1 MKKIDEYLSTK
12 MSKTYENC
20 VDSIVEFLQTNFG
33 CELISIDENE
43 NTILL
48 TNTDK
53 INNFIHDQIN
63 DNIDNVKYEKKVRLF
78 KRFIRK
84 NENNAPYNGMFI
96 FVYASATDYLCRIG
110 QIFDTYD
117 DEKKIEINYTN
128 LSALSLLKDILNK
141 LLEK

>member
-12 MSKTYENC
+12 IPKLHENC
-20 VDSIVEFLQTNFG
+20 VDSIVEFLQINFG
-33 CELISIDENE
+33 CELISIDEKE

-48 TNTDK
+48 TSTDK
-53 INNFIHDQIN
+53 MSHFIHN
-63 DNIDNVKYEKKVRLF
+63 NNIDNVKYEKKIRVF
-78 KRFIRK
+78 KRFIKK
-84 NENNAPYNGMFI
+84 NENSAPYNGMFI
-96 FVYASATDYLCRIG
+96 FVYSGATDYLCRIG
-110 QIFDTYD
+110 QIFDAYD

>member
-12 MSKTYENC
+12 ISKSYENC
-20 VDSIVEFLQTNFG
+20 IDSIIEFLQTNFG
-33 CELISIDENE
+33 CELITIDEND
-43 NTILL
+43 NTIIL

-53 INNFIHDQIN
+53 ISHFIHDN
-63 DNIDNVKYEKKVRLF
+63 NIDNVKYEKKVRIF
-78 KRFIRK
+78 KRFIKK

-96 FVYASATDYLCRIG
+96 FVYAGATDYLCRIG
-110 QIFDTYD
+110 QIFDTYN

-128 LSALSLLKDILNK
+128 FSALSLLKDILNK